1 MGNTDL
7 RGGRLIPVS
16 LEAVPGTGPGLW
28 ATALPIR
35 PDGKKVILQ
44 TSQFLSKL
52 HFKYAL

>member
-1 MGNTDL
+1 M
-7 RGGRLIPVS
+7 GGRLIPVS